1 MAQQASGP
9 PGGPPWGDRAVWDE
23 VNRSIA
29 WLVSRHAVAMAPLME
44 TARAVRRR
52 LVWTAALLEDL
63 CRRTCMHCPEPCCL
77 GARIWFDT
85 ADLLVLHLAGLTVP
99 EAQPISSRD
108 AVCRYWSPRGC
119 RLERLSRPWIC
130 TWYLCPP
137 QTAILRGGD
146 GAAYAEVSRIFA
158 EIKSLRRSLEEGFVR
173 VTSGTKRPPGTA
185 AEAGSQAA

>member
-1 MAQQASGP
+1 MAQRASGDP
-9 PGGPPWGDRAVWDE
+9 CGPPWGDRAVWEE

-29 WLVSRHAVAMAPLME
+29 WLVSRHAAAMDPLVE

-52 LVWTAALLEDL
+52 LEWAAALLDDL
-63 CRRTCMHCPEPCCL
+63 CRWTCMHCPEPCCL

-85 ADLLVLHLAGLTVP
+85 ADLLVLHLAGPAVP

-119 RLERLSRPWIC
+119 RLDRLSRPWTC

-137 QTAILRGGD
+137 QTAVLRRGD
-146 GAAYAEVSRIFA
+146 GEAYAGVSRVFA
-158 EIKSLRRSLEEGFVR
+158 EIKSLRRALEEGFVR
-173 VTSGTKRPPGTA
+173 VTAGNEKA
-185 AEAGSQAA
+185 A